1 MFLFQADGG
10 DTKGSPKDSSD
21 DDIKVEDDEAVAA
34 AAASAAADQSVNQIN
49 SQSMS
54 ASSDFLGNQL
64 ANYFSQLFEKN
75 QTDSFIQKQ
84 PRSDW
89 LKLSHPLLKM
99 K

>member
-34 AAASAAADQSVNQIN
+34 AAAASAAAADQSVNQIN

-84 PRSDW
+84 PRLD
-89 LKLSHPLLKM
+89 LFKTPP
-99 K
+99 